1 MSKMNKKIVIFI
13 VFIIPV
19 VLAGIFMKMPID
31 NKIPVDNKTQ
41 VGGMDIQFRDGI
53 SESEVKS
60 VLENYNMTMN
70 YSLDYNTS
78 NTNEKYYIMVDKDK
92 ITDIKSELGK
102 KKNWTEASP
111 ALIKG
116 NYYIITAPEQ
126 AINDKNFLDILNKHG
141 IQLRKFVWCEM
152 RFGDGSKNWIPEIDA
167 IRIKNELEK
176 DENIFTVHLGY
187 LYYGA

>member
-13 VFIIPV
+13 VFITLV

-31 NKIPVDNKTQ
+31 NKMPVDNKTQ

-53 SESEVKS
+53 SEPEVKS

-78 NTNEKYYIMVDKDK
+78 YTNEKYYIMVDKDK
-92 ITDIKSELGK
+92 ITDVKSELGK
-102 KKNWTEASP
+102 EKNWTEVTP
-111 ALIKG
+111 AFMKG
-116 NYYIITAPEQ
+116 NYYIITVPEQ
-126 AINDKNFLDILNKHG
+126 TINDRSFLDILSKRG
-141 IQLRKFVWCEM
+141 LQLKKFIWCEI
-152 RFGDGSKNWIPEIDA
+152 RFGDGSKNWIPEKDA
-167 IRIKNELEK
+167 HRIKNELEK
-176 DENIFTVHLGY
+176 NENIFTVHLGY